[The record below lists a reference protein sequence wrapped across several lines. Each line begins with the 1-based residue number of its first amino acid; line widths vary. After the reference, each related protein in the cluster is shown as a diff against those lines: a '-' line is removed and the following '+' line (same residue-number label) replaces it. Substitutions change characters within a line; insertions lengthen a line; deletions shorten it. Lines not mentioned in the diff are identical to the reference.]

1 MEAPFAEGNHKV
13 VEFYEKLYPKDVWRN
28 EGYSVLDRFSLKGK
42 KAFVTGASGGIG
54 RNAAAVFAQA
64 GADVVI
70 SDIERTRATLDLL
83 AVELAERFGTVVV
96 PAYCDVSDEAQVTAT
111 GELLEERLG
120 TVDVAFLN
128 AGVVLPGDD
137 YDESF
142 ETWKRTIDI
151 DLHGM
156 FLCGQM
162 AQKMM
167 RRHGHGG
174 SIIMT
179 SSISAYIFN
188 HMAGNPNPI
197 VAYAA
202 AKAGVSQYARALA
215 AFGVRDGIRVNTIA
229 PGYVWSGIHEG
240 LMDEQ
245 AHEVANREIPMRRF
259 GRTDELHG
267 PLLFLASDASSYVT
281 GINIPV
287 DGGYLIA

>member
-1 MEAPFAEGNHKV
+1 M
-13 VEFYEKLYPKDVWRN
+13 EFYEELYPKDVWRN
-28 EGYSVLDRFSLKGK
+28 QGYDVFERFSLKGK
-42 KAFVTGASGGIG
+42 KALVTGASGGIG

-64 GADVVI
+64 GADVMMA
-70 SDIERTRATLDLL
+70 DIERTRDTLEPL
-83 AVELAERFGTVVV
+83 ALEMAERFGTMVV
-96 PAYCDVSDEAQVTAT
+96 PAFCDVSDEGQVSAM
-111 GELLEERLG
+111 GEELEAELG

-137 YDESF
+137 YDSSF
-142 ETWKRTIDI
+142 DTWKKTIDI

-156 FLCGQM
+156 YLCGQM
-162 AQKMM
+162 VQKMM
-167 RRHGHGG
+167 RRHEHGG

-245 AHEVANREIPMRRF
+245 AHDVANREIPMRRF

>member
-1 MEAPFAEGNHKV
+1 M
-13 VEFYEKLYPKDVWRN
+13 EFYEELYPKDVWRDAA
-28 EGYSVLDRFSLKGK
+28 YDIFDRFSLKGK
-42 KAFVTGASGGIG
+42 KALVTGASGGIG

-64 GADVVI
+64 GADVMMA
-70 SDIERTRATLDLL
+70 DIERTRATLDPL
-83 AVELAERFGTVVV
+83 AQEIAERFGTTVV
-96 PAYCDVSDEAQVTAT
+96 PAYCDVSDEAQVNAM
-111 GELLEERLG
+111 GEQLEAQLG

-137 YDESF
+137 YDSSF
-142 ETWKRTIDI
+142 DTWKKTIDI
-151 DLHGM
+151 DLNGV
-156 FLCGQM
+156 FLCGQL

-179 SSISAYIFN
+179 SSISGYVMN

-197 VAYAA
+197 MAYAA

-215 AFGVRDGIRVNTIA
+215 AFSVRDGIRVNTIA

-240 LMDEQ
+240 LMTEQ
-245 AHEVANREIPMRRF
+245 AHDVANQEIPMRRF

-267 PLLFLASDASSYVT
+267 PLLFLASDASSYIT